1 MIVFEMREAAYNK
14 LFGLVDEVKE
24 LDKKRRMIIC
34 ELEEAVYD
42 CYEASKSED
51 EYDEDYEEEYTDMYE
66 GETKEPEQN
75 FDMDFRRNKSS
86 RNTKMRGMR
95 MHGDDRVFHRS
106 GLRRRSGMKQY
117 M

>member
-66 GETKEPEQN
+66 GETKQPEQN
-75 FDMDFRRNKSS
+75 FDMDFRRNRSS
-86 RNTKMRGMR
+86 QNTKMRGMR
-95 MHGDDRVFHRS
+95 MHGDDRGFHKS
-106 GLRRRSGMKQY
+106 GLHRRSGMKQY